1 MSLLTQVRGFIFLFH
16 KSFRASSSVKPLT
29 AHLYKPFKRYS
40 QGTREH
46 SSHDVEERAP
56 STAKEF
62 KRVAEEKLR
71 ELKKGMASQTSEKVY
86 DGAEEATIGDS
97 NVDSIENRFKKQEEG
112 ADNRKRGENE

>member
-1 MSLLTQVRGFIFLFH
+1 MPIPYKKKKISFHSYYKFRKGLWLESKILLTW
-16 KSFRASSSVKPLT
+16 
-29 AHLYKPFKRYS
+29 RYS

-71 ELKKGMASQTSEKVY
+71 ELKKGMANQTSEKVY

-112 ADNRKRGENE
+112 ADYRRRGENE